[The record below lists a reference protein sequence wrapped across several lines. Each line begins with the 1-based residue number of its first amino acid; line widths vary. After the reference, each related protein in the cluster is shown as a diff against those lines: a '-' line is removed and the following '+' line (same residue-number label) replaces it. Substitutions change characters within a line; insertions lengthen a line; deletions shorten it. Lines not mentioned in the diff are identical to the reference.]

1 MRMLCCC
8 FTLLFL
14 LYASSAFAQCDSV
27 DLALGRPASAS
38 SVQDGNTVAFD
49 PSHAFDG
56 DTINSRWSSSFS
68 DPQYIYV
75 DLGQAY
81 NLCQVK
87 LFWENA
93 YGTEY
98 TIDGTNDT
106 TLGWTTL
113 AHITGNTSLL
123 NTIPVTGSY
132 RFVRMFGIA
141 RATGFG
147 YSLVAMQVM
156 GFPPACNPANIALNQ
171 PVTSSSDESGAFPA
185 SAVNDGDLNTRW
197 ASAFTDNEFITI
209 NLGGSYPLCRATF
222 HWFNDT
228 YPSSFAID
236 LSNDGSTFTPDTVL
250 TGNTQAYNVINLN
263 GSAQYVRMRGI
274 TRNNTTVGYSLEEFL
289 VMASGTLPVKL
300 TGFTA
305 IAESRQRVRLS
316 WTTEIETNN
325 AYFDLERSTDGT
337 HYNSIGKV
345 PGAGNSNTPLN
356 YHWIDSLPVKG
367 KDLYRLKQVDL
378 DGKSAYSGIATVFI
392 GSGSGDRLSLYPNPA
407 RETVNIVNPSGL
419 LIREMKVYNT
429 AGIEVKRFSPL
440 ANNTTIQL
448 SIGDLPA
455 GLYTLKLLTDNGTET
470 LKVFHSL

>member
-1 MRMLCCC
+1 MLCCS
-8 FTLLFL
+8 FTLIFLF
-14 LYASSAFAQCDSV
+14 YASSGFAQCDSV

-38 SVQDGNTVAFD
+38 SVQDGNTAAFD

-56 DTINSRWSSSFS
+56 DTINSRWSSAFS

-113 AHITGNTSLL
+113 AHITGNASLL
-123 NTIPVTGSY
+123 NTIPVTGNY

-147 YSLVAMQVM
+147 YSLAAMQVM
-156 GFPPACNPANIALNQ
+156 GFPLTCDPANVALNQ
-171 PVTSSSDESGAFPA
+171 PVTSSSDESGTFPA

-197 ASAFTDNEFITI
+197 ASGFTDNESITI
-209 NLGGSYPLCRATF
+209 NLGGSWPLCRATF

-236 LSNDGSTFTPDTVL
+236 ISNDGTTFTQDTVL
-250 TGNTQAYNVINLN
+250 TGNTYAYNVINLT

-289 VMASGTLPVKL
+289 VTASGTLPVKL
-300 TGFTA
+300 TGFSA
-305 IAESRQRVRLS
+305 IAENQQRVRVS

-337 HYNSIGKV
+337 HYTPIGRV
-345 PGAGNSNTPLN
+345 PGAGNRNTPLN
-356 YHWIDSLPVKG
+356 YHWIDSLPLKG
-367 KDLYRLKQVDL
+367 RDYYRLKQVDL
-378 DGKSAYSGIATVFI
+378 DGKSAYSDIATVII
-392 GSGSGDRLSLYPNPA
+392 GNSLGGKLSLYPNPA

-419 LIREMKVYNT
+419 LVREIKVYNT
-429 AGIEVKRFSPL
+429 EGVEVKRFSPL
-440 ANNTTIQL
+440 ANNTTTQL

-455 GLYTLKLLTDNGTET
+455 GLYTLKLLTDNGAMT
-470 LKVFHSL
+470 LKVLHSL

>member
-1 MRMLCCC
+1 MLCFC

-14 LYASSAFAQCDSV
+14 LHASLAFAQCDSV
-27 DLALGRPASAS
+27 DLAVGRPASAS

-56 DTINSRWSSSFS
+56 DTINSRWSSAFS

-75 DLGQAY
+75 DLGQTY

-93 YGTEY
+93 YGSEY

-147 YSLVAMQVM
+147 YSLIAMQVM

-185 SAVNDGDLNTRW
+185 SAVNDGDINTRW
-197 ASAFTDNEFITI
+197 ASGFTDNEFITI

-250 TGNTQAYNVINLN
+250 TGNTQGYNVINLN

-289 VMASGTLPVKL
+289 IMASGTLPVKL
-300 TGFTA
+300 IGFTA
-305 IAESRQRVRLS
+305 IAEGQQRVLLS

-337 HYNSIGKV
+337 HYNSIGRV
-345 PGAGNSNTPLN
+345 PGAGNSSTPLN
-356 YHWIDSLPVKG
+356 YHWIDSLPLKG
-367 KDLYRLKQVDL
+367 KDFYRLKQVDL
-378 DGKSAYSGIATVFI
+378 DGKSVYSDITTIII
-392 GSGSGDRLSLYPNPA
+392 GSSLGDKLSLYPNPT

-419 LIREMKVYNT
+419 LIREIKVYNIE
-429 AGIEVKRFSPL
+429 GVEVKRFSPL
-440 ANNTTIQL
+440 ANNMTIQL

-455 GLYTLKLLTDNGTET
+455 GLYTLKLLTDNGAET